1 MRATG
6 GQMNR
11 LVPWRPALTTAL
23 LCLAG
28 VALSGTDTSW
38 TRDVVAERDLPVRM
52 RDGVTL
58 YADVYRPKD
67 AGTFPALLMRTPY
80 DKEGASQSGRLA
92 MTTEAVRRGYVVV
105 VQDTRGQFKS
115 EGRFVPYAQETLDGH
130 DTIEWVAKLPY
141 VNGKV
146 GTFGLS
152 YPGAVQWMTAP
163 TRPPHLVAM
172 APAMTFANHN
182 HFFYHGGVFGAGI
195 MNWLLGRQFR
205 ERQQLGLPLKTS
217 AELREAWAAQ
227 GDQWVSHVPLGR
239 LPLMESFPYWREWLD
254 NPIESGYWKPFD
266 IEAQHDR
273 VNVPALNFTGW
284 NDDSY
289 GQPGAIRNYVGMRKR
304 GGTET
309 ARRGQRLIVGPWT
322 HGVPTPT
329 RTAYGGIEFGPN
341 AGIDFVETQLRF
353 FDYWLKGIDNGY
365 STAPPVRIFVMGDNV
380 WRDER
385 EWPLARTEDTDF
397 FLRAGGRLTRTP
409 PAGDAPAR
417 YVYDP
422 RDPVRLPRA
431 DAGGRRDWRSLHARA
446 DVLTFTTEPFD
457 RDTEVTGH
465 LLAHLWISSSAPDTD
480 VTVRAF
486 VVDREDS
493 ARPMT
498 NAPGVL
504 RARYRSTEDPRPP
517 RPLVKGE
524 PTELT
529 ISLGYTSYV
538 VPAGHRLRV
547 FVTSSIFPNLHL
559 NVAEPFRS
567 MDQAVRAEQT
577 LYLDGRHPSR
587 IVLPVIPR

>member
-1 MRATG
+1 M
-6 GQMNR
+6 
-11 LVPWRPALTTAL
+11 VF
-23 LCLAG
+23 CLAG
-28 VALSGTDTSW
+28 AAASSTGTGILQPPDA
-38 TRDVVAERDLPVRM
+38 VVARDLPVRM

-58 YADVYRPKD
+58 VADVYRPKA

-80 DKEGASQSGRLA
+80 NKDGTSQSGRLA

-172 APAMTFANHN
+172 VPAMTFANHN

-205 ERQQLGLPLKTS
+205 DRQQLGLPLKTS
-217 AELREAWAAQ
+217 AELREAWAAE
-227 GDQWVSHVPLGR
+227 GDQWTTHVPLGR
-239 LPLMESFPYWREWLD
+239 LPVMQSFPYWGEWLD
-254 NPIESGYWKPFD
+254 NPIESPYWKPFD

-304 GGTET
+304 GGSDP

-322 HGVPTPT
+322 HGVPTLT
-329 RTAYGGIEFGPN
+329 RTTYAGIDFGPA
-341 AGIDFVETQLRF
+341 AGIDFVEPQLRF
-353 FDYWLKGIDNGY
+353 FDFWLKGIDNGY
-365 STAPPVRIFVMGDNV
+365 SNAPPVRIFVMGDNV

-385 EWPLARTEDTDF
+385 EWPLARTQYTEF
-397 FLRAGGRLTRTP
+397 FLRDGGRITRTRP
-409 PAGDAPAR
+409 QGDAAAR

-422 RDPVRLPRA
+422 RHPVKLPRA
-431 DAGGRRDWRSLHARA
+431 DAAGVRDWGTVTSRP

-457 RDTEVTGH
+457 RATEVTGH
-465 LLAHLWISSSAPDTD
+465 LLARLWVSSSAPDTD
-480 VTVRAF
+480 FTVRAF
-486 VVDREDS
+486 VVDREGA

-498 NAPGVL
+498 SAPGVL
-504 RARYRSTEDPRPP
+504 RARYRSTEDPQPP

-538 VPAGHRLRV
+538 FPAGSRFRV

-559 NVAEPFRS
+559 NVAEPFTS
-567 MDQAVRAEQT
+567 MDQAVRADQT
-577 LYLDGRHPSR
+577 LYLDERHPSR
-587 IVLPVIPR
+587 IVLPLIPR